1 MRLPSCGFVLA
12 LLSFSLPAF
21 AQGNDLYGAMG
32 GRATLMGNTG
42 VALARDG
49 AAPLYNPATIVRI
62 KDQRLAFSAHFFSFN
77 IQSFSDWHQPGT
89 LDSDQFG
96 GRLRDTSLS
105 RATFHL
111 PPSTVCLFITLED
124 LEKLTT
130 LNDED
135 RSPTQDEVRQKL
147 AFCFAS
153 LESEDVDLQAIQF
166 SGMTR
171 AGPTTQVQS
180 LERQWNRTYIGPTY
194 GMNVN
199 DDLALGGSIQV
210 VYAHTSFGVNGTT
223 LSDTLDGGG
232 AATTLT
238 TSGRGRTF
246 GIVGLVGMTYH
257 IQRFTLGVS
266 ARTPVFQIA
275 GSYDGAYER
284 SVMGTALDE
293 DALVESGSGSLHTAP
308 PIRIAVGGGLSLHRL
323 TLELD
328 FALNL
333 PMQNAMNADLD
344 VSRSHLTA
352 GGVERSRS
360 SQHFGVRSHAT
371 LNPSAG
377 AEYKLNP
384 GLSLFTGISANF
396 SSLGKLHPTESI
408 GNLVQ
413 ARTNHINAAFGVG
426 SYWSDG
432 ELLFGVQ
439 FDYGWGEAIAIDA
452 YALPNHLTVVDA
464 SAFTA
469 MFVLSGA
476 ANLRSIVSTV
486 NKIAGSED
494 EKKD

>member
-1 MRLPSCGFVLA
+1 MRSWACGFVLA
-12 LLSFSLPAF
+12 LSISLPAF

-77 IQSFSDWHQPGT
+77 LQSFSGWHQPGE
-89 LDSDQFG
+89 LDAGQFG
-96 GRLRDTSLS
+96 ARRLRDTSLS
-105 RATFHL
+105 TNTFHL
-111 PPSTVCLFITLED
+111 PPSTICLFLTLED
-124 LEKLTT
+124 LAKLTA
-130 LNDED
+130 LSEADGEPAA
-135 RSPTQDEVRQKL
+135 SEVRQKL
-147 AFCFAS
+147 AVCFAT
-153 LESEDVDLQAIQF
+153 LESEDVDLQAIQWN
-166 SGMTR
+166 GATR
-171 AGPTTQVQS
+171 AGPTSQVQS
-180 LERQWNRTYIGPTY
+180 LERHWSRTFIGPTY
-194 GMNVN
+194 SMNVN

-246 GIVGLVGMTYH
+246 GIVGVLGMTYR
-257 IQRFTLGVS
+257 IDRFTLGVS

-293 DALVESGSGSLHTAP
+293 DALVESGSGSLRTAP
-308 PIRIAVGGGLSLHRL
+308 PIRIAVGGGLSFRRL

-344 VSRSHLTA
+344 VSRRRLTA
-352 GGVERSRS
+352 NGVDRAQSTR
-360 SQHFGVRSHAT
+360 HFGVSSHTT

-377 AEYKLNP
+377 AEFRLNP
-384 GLSLFTGISANF
+384 GLSLFTGVSANF
-396 SSLGKLHPTESI
+396 SSLGPLHPTESI

-413 ARTNHINAAFGVG
+413 ARTNHLSAAFGVG

-432 ELLFGVQ
+432 ELLFGIQ
-439 FDYGWGEAIAIDA
+439 FDYGWGEAMAIDP
-452 YALPNHLTVVDA
+452 YALPNRLTVVDA
-464 SAFTA
+464 NTFTA

-486 NKIAGSED
+486 NKIAGGDD